1 MLEEKVKEIANH
13 FGIRNQAIK
22 TMEECS
28 ELIQATAKYIIKGYF
43 EECEYSEDGIDFESV
58 YDLIEELV
66 DARLMIDQM
75 EYLLNCSMS
84 CEEIRKQKIDRTLNR
99 IKKENTIDN
108 K

>member
-13 FGIRNQAIK
+13 FGIRNQSIK

-28 ELIQATAKYIIKGYF
+28 ELIQAIVKFTIDGYPL
-43 EECEYSEDGIDFESV
+43 YNLV
-58 YDLIEELV
+58 EELADV
-66 DARLMIDQM
+66 RIMIDQM
-75 EYLLNCSMS
+75 EYLLDCSYC
-84 CEEIRKQKIDRTLNR
+84 CEEIRKQKIDRTLDR

>member
-13 FGIRNQAIK
+13 FGIRNQSIK

-28 ELIQATAKYIIKGYF
+28 ELIQAIAKFTIDGYPL
-43 EECEYSEDGIDFESV
+43 YNLV
-58 YDLIEELV
+58 EELADV
-66 DARLMIDQM
+66 RIMIDQM
-75 EYLLNCSMS
+75 EYLLDCSYG